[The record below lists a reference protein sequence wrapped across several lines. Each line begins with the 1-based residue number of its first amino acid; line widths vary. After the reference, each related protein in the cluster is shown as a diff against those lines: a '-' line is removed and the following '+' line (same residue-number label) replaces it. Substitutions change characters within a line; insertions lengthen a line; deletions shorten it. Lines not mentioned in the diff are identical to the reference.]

1 MKNLL
6 IHICCAP
13 CLAYPYEVLEEM
25 KRQGEVESIA
35 GIFYNPNI
43 HPEDEFERRMDA
55 VRTFSEMKDLPVEY
69 FADFEMRKW
78 LDFKGAKDE
87 RCLMCYSGRLEK
99 TAAYAAANGFDAFT
113 TSLLVSPYQ
122 KHDLIRSIGEELA
135 RKYGLHF
142 HYRDFR
148 EGYRH
153 GQNIARDMGLYRQ
166 KYCGCVYKD

>member
-1 MKNLL
+1 MKKLL

-13 CLAYPYEVLEEM
+13 CLAYPYEELEEM

-43 HPEDEFERRMDA
+43 HPEDEFERRKDA
-55 VRTFSEMKDLPVEY
+55 VRTFAEMKDLPVEY

-99 TAAYAAANGFDAFT
+99 TASHAAANGFDAFT

-122 KHDLIRSIGEELA
+122 NHEIDRGRACEEIRFEFLLPRFQGRLSPRSKHRAG
-135 RKYGLHF
+135 YGSLPAEIL
-142 HYRDFR
+142 RLR
-148 EGYRH
+148 
-153 GQNIARDMGLYRQ
+153 L
-166 KYCGCVYKD
+166 